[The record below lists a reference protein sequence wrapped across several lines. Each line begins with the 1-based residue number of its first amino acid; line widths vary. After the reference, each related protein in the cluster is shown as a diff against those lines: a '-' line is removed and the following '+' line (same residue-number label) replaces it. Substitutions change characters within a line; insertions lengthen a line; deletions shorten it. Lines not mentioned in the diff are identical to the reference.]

1 MEIDAIGPETANR
14 LTVTLMAAA
23 EGVRV
28 EAIYNRE
35 RGHMK
40 IILVGSMERNAGY
53 FKLIAA
59 ILESEK

>member
-1 MEIDAIGPETANR
+1 MEIDAVSPETANR
-14 LTVTLMAAA
+14 LTTSLISAAS
-23 EGVRV
+23 GIRV
-28 EAIYNRE
+28 EAIYDAQ
-35 RGHMK
+35 RGRMK